1 MKDNSEA
8 SIPEDSV
15 PRSGQDQSDVFRGVS
30 ASDAP
35 SKGSEKGIS
44 TRSVPAFV
52 AGEELADMA
61 DHDDRIVVLTAD
73 LASAN
78 RLADFGKRHPERFF
92 NMGIAEKN
100 MITAA
105 AGLASTGL
113 VPFVGTFASFAALL
127 GYEQVRTDCA
137 YPRMP
142 VRVLGHHSG
151 MSLGYYG
158 SSHHALED
166 LAAMRAVADLTVV
179 CAADGNQ
186 LRAILRASLDV
197 EGAMYV
203 RLGRGRDPQ
212 VYESVPSD
220 FEFGRSVRLVEGTD
234 VTIIA
239 TGSEVHPSLGAAS
252 LLASRG
258 LSACVIDM
266 HTIKPLDVEAIVT
279 AANQTSAIVTVE
291 EHSTI
296 GGLGGAVAEVL
307 ADHRIA
313 IPFLRHGVQDEYVLI
328 GPPAG
333 LYAHYRLDAEGIAG
347 VVEMLCES
355 APPSRKH
362 NQVSVNR

>member
-1 MKDNSEA
+1 MNDDAKISSPTADH
-8 SIPEDSV
+8 
-15 PRSGQDQSDVFRGVS
+15 SGQDQSDVFRGVS
-30 ASDAP
+30 PTATVSTKD
-35 SKGSEKGIS
+35 SERGIS

-61 DHDDRIVVLTAD
+61 EHDDRIVVLTAD

-78 RLADFGKRHPERFF
+78 RLADFAKRHPDRFF

-113 VPFVGTFASFAALL
+113 IPFVGTFASFAALL

-137 YPRMP
+137 YPGMP
-142 VRVLGHHSG
+142 VRILAHHSG

-166 LAAMRAVADLTVV
+166 LAAMRAVADLIVV

-197 EGAMYV
+197 DGAVYV

-212 VYESVPSD
+212 VYDSVPTD
-220 FEFGRSVRLVEGTD
+220 FAFGQSVRLVDGSD

-239 TGSEVHPSLGAAS
+239 TGSEVHPSLGAAE

-258 LSACVIDM
+258 ISARVIDM
-266 HTIKPLDVEAIVT
+266 HTIKPLDVDAILS
-279 AANQTSAIVTVE
+279 AAIETSAIVTVE
-291 EHSTI
+291 EHNTV

-307 ADHRIA
+307 ADHQVA
-313 IPFLRHGVQDEYVLI
+313 IPFLRHGIYDEYVMI
-328 GPPAG
+328 GPPAA
-333 LYAHYRLDAEGIAG
+333 LYAHYKLDAEGIAK
-347 VVEMLCES
+347 VVEERC
-355 APPSRKH
+355 AQKR
-362 NQVSVNR
+362 

>member
-1 MKDNSEA
+1 MNDEVEIEGGFKDS
-8 SIPEDSV
+8 PV
-15 PRSGQDQSDVFRGVS
+15 SGGQNQSDVFRGVS
-30 ASDAP
+30 SIAAAP
-35 SKGSEKGIS
+35 VKGSEKGIS
-44 TRSVPAFV
+44 ARSVPAFV
-52 AGEELADMA
+52 AGEELADLA
-61 DHDDRIVVLTAD
+61 DNDDRIIVFTAD

-113 VPFVGTFASFAALL
+113 IPFVGTFASFAALL

-137 YPRMP
+137 YPGMP

-151 MSLGYYG
+151 FSLGYYG

-197 EGAMYV
+197 KGAIYI
-203 RLGRGRDPQ
+203 RLGRGRDPE
-212 VYESVPSD
+212 VYETVPSG
-220 FEFGRSVRLVEGTD
+220 FEIGRAVTLVEGTD

-239 TGSEVHPSLGAAS
+239 TGSEVHPSMAAAS
-252 LLASRG
+252 LLALRG
-258 LSACVIDM
+258 FTARVIDM
-266 HTIKPLDVEAIVT
+266 HTIKPLDVEAIMT
-279 AANQTSAIVTVE
+279 AAQSSSAIVTVE

-307 ADHRIA
+307 ADHRIS
-313 IPFLRHGVQDEYVLI
+313 IPFLRHGIHDEYVLI
-328 GPPAG
+328 GPPAA
-333 LYAHYRLDAEGIAG
+333 LYAHYRLDDVGIAE
-347 VVEMLCES
+347 VVERFCEEG
-355 APPSRKH
+355 
-362 NQVSVNR
+362 